1 MAAKCGKGVYYLL
14 VFLGLA
20 LVCGRA
26 PAQIITGEMSGTVTD
41 SSGAVVPGA
50 SVTVSSESTGATRT
64 VESGSGGEFVLTALP
79 PGQYTVRV
87 EKAGFQVS
95 ERKSITLT
103 ANQRVALGT
112 IQLTVGQVTQTVE
125 VVAQGEVVNTESAD
139 AVGLLSNIQVDSLAV
154 KGRDV
159 MQLLRVLPGVSTLTV
174 VPWGEIGDNDPAG
187 TGANGGQFGSFTPAV
202 GGARL
207 FWNTVTV
214 DGQVGS
220 NPDFP
225 GLFMAATSMDAIAEV
240 KIVSNNYTADYGRN
254 PGSTVAVVTKS
265 GTKDFHGTVY
275 GYKRHEMLNAN
286 DFFNNRDGLEKSVYR
301 FGTFGFAV
309 GGPVYIPKTFNTSRE
324 KLFFFY
330 SQENWRVKQPQ
341 GITQVTVP
349 TALERIGDFSQ
360 SIYQGQIDDN
370 THQPIPVVLTDPD
383 PTNPNGPIV
392 DNVIPPGRLNS
403 QGQILMNVM
412 PLPNRTDPTQPFN
425 YEWRDICEI
434 PRTLQ
439 ALKLDYHPSTKDTFT
454 ISGRRWWVDTRAY
467 GCRVLGFADDLPIF
481 KHHYAETTDTVQVAW
496 TRIVSPTIVNEFNI
510 GMVGEKELSPS
521 VDMFGRTKATYF
533 DPIKRSTLGF
543 TMGQLYPGANTNDI
557 LPQAYFGGVP
567 NGAYLNTED
576 RFPDNQGYP
585 RFNFANNLS
594 WIRGPH
600 TFKFGVYFERS
611 WATDGPHA
619 GCFNGCFNFDQDVN
633 NPLYDTGFA
642 FANAAVGAFSSYSE
656 SDSRKFY
663 LMANKVW
670 EWFAQDTWK
679 VNRKLTLTYGARF
692 AWFTPWKVNKG
703 EGAEFVLDRYDP
715 SAVPPL
721 YFPVDVGG
729 SRRAVNP
736 TDAACVANPT
746 LACTSPEVYIG
757 AFTGPM
763 SFPGMVLSSDSSYPA
778 GFRKQQPI
786 QVSPRFGFS
795 YDPFGNGKT
804 AIRGGFAVMKEA
816 TPSYGTYTW
825 SMVTNPPVQLHPS
838 IYYGTMDTLLSR
850 SGLLFPGGASAIELE
865 DKVPSVYR
873 YSLGIQRDIG
883 LHTIVDVS
891 YVGNLGRHLI
901 QGQDQNMVPYGARF
915 LAANQDPTT
924 GGPLPETFYRSIPGY
939 EGIGMVMNAGIT
951 NYNSLQMAL
960 NRRFTKGLS
969 FGVSYTWSHTLNT
982 GSSEG
987 DGLAR
992 FRPWRIWNYGPA
1004 NFDQTHMFVFNYV
1017 WDLPKPSKFV
1027 DGSAAKLVLGGI
1039 LDNWQV
1045 SGVATMASGLP
1056 QSIYLGSIPDIDF
1069 SGGGDGTRTNVVSR
1083 AQLSHGARTF
1093 DRWFN
1098 TEAFAVPIP
1107 PDETAC
1113 AAGNC
1118 VIDPGNAPIF
1128 PVRGP
1133 GQNNWD
1139 ITLMKKFPLWSEAR
1153 SLQFRFEFYN
1163 AWNHTQ
1169 YSSIDT
1175 FAQFDCRKPDPN
1187 DPNAFP
1193 DVFIVNCTGAPQV
1206 NNTFGQVTGSRQPR
1220 VIQLSIRFDF

>member
-1 MAAKCGKGVYYLL
+1 MTAKGRKGVLYLAL
-14 VFLGLA
+14 FLGLA
-20 LVCGRA
+20 LMCGRA
-26 PAQIITGEMSGTVTD
+26 PAQIITGEISGTVTD

-50 SVTVSSESTGATRT
+50 SVTVTSEATGATRT
-64 VESGSGGEFVLTALP
+64 AESGTGGEFVFTALP
-79 PGQYTVRV
+79 PASYTVKV
-87 EKAGFQVS
+87 EKAGFQVT
-95 ERKSITLT
+95 ERKSIVLT
-103 ANQRVALGT
+103 ANQRVALGNV
-112 IQLTVGQVTQTVE
+112 QLTVGQVTQTVE
-125 VVAQGEVVNTESAD
+125 VTAQGEVVNTESAD
-139 AVGLLSNIQVDSLAV
+139 AVGLLSNIQVDNIGI

-174 VPWGEIGDNDPAG
+174 VPWGEISDNDPAG

-225 GLFMAATSMDAIAEV
+225 GLFMAATSMDAVAEV
-240 KIVSNNYTADYGRN
+240 KVVSNNYTADYGRN
-254 PGSTVAVVTKS
+254 PGSTIAVVTKS

-275 GYKRHEMLNAN
+275 GYKRHEKLNAN
-286 DFFNNRDGLEKSVYR
+286 DFFNNRDGIPKSVYR

-309 GGPVYIPKTFNTSRE
+309 GGPVYIPKKFNANKE

-330 SQENWRVKQPQ
+330 SQENWTVKQPQ

-349 TALERIGDFSQ
+349 TALERQGDFSQ
-360 SIYQGQIDDN
+360 SIYQGQLDN
-370 THQPIPVVLTDPD
+370 SGNPIPVVLTDPD
-383 PTNPNGPIV
+383 PTNPNPIV
-392 DNVIPPGRLNS
+392 NNVIPSQRLNS

-412 PLPNRTDPTQPFN
+412 PLPNRTDPTQPYN

-434 PRTLQ
+434 PRLLQ
-439 ALKLDYHPSTKDTFT
+439 ALKLDYHPSSKDTFT
-454 ISGRRWWVDTRAY
+454 LSGRRWWVDTRAY
-467 GCRVLGFADDLPIF
+467 GCRVLGFADDLPLF
-481 KHHYAETTDTVQVAW
+481 KHHYAETTDALQFSW
-496 TRIVSPTIVNEFNI
+496 TRIVGPTVVNEFNI
-510 GMVGEKELSPS
+510 GMVGEKELSPATNL
-521 VDMFGRTKATYF
+521 FGRTAANYF

-543 TMGQLYPGANTNDI
+543 TLGQLYPAANTNDI

-585 RFNFANNLS
+585 RFNMADNLS
-594 WIRGPH
+594 WIHGPH

-619 GCFNGCFNFDQDVN
+619 GCFNGCFDFTQEDPN
-633 NPLYDTGFA
+633 NPFNTGFA
-642 FANAAVGAFSSYSE
+642 FANAALGNFTSYSE

-670 EWFAQDTWK
+670 EWFGQDTWK

-703 EGAEFVLDRYDP
+703 IGAEFVRDQYDP

-721 YFPVDVGG
+721 FRPVL
-729 SRRAVNP
+729 VNNQRLAEDP
-736 TDAACVANPT
+736 NNPGVYQ
-746 LACTSPEVYIG
+746 PEVYIG

-778 GFRKQQPI
+778 GFRKQHGV

-816 TPSYGTYTW
+816 TPSYGTYAW
-825 SMVTNPPVQLHPS
+825 SMVTNPPVQLHPNV
-838 IYYGTMDTLLSR
+838 YYGTMDTLLSR
-850 SGLLFPGGASAIELE
+850 SGLLFPGGSSAIELN

-873 YSLGIQRDIG
+873 WSLGVQRDVG
-883 LHTIVDVS
+883 FSTIVDIS
-891 YVGNLGRHLI
+891 YVGNVGRHLI
-901 QGQDQNMVPYGARF
+901 QGQDQNMIPYGAKF

-924 GGPLPETFYRSIPGY
+924 GGALPDTFYRPFPGY
-939 EGIGMVMNAGIT
+939 QGIGMLMNSGIS
-951 NYNSLQMAL
+951 NYNSLQTAL
-960 NRRFTKGLS
+960 NRRFAKGLS
-969 FGVSYTWSHTLNT
+969 FGISYTWSHALNT

-987 DGLAR
+987 DSMAR
-992 FRPWRIWNYGPA
+992 YRPWRIWNYGPA
-1004 NFDQTHMFVFNYV
+1004 NFDQTHMFILNYV
-1017 WDLPKPSKFV
+1017 WDLPKVSRLV
-1027 DGSAAKLVLGGI
+1027 DSSGGKLVLGSI

-1045 SGVATMASGLP
+1045 SGVTTMASGLP
-1056 QSIYLGSIPDIDF
+1056 QGIGVGTLYGADL
-1069 SGGGDGTRTNVVSR
+1069 SGGGDGTRANVIAR
-1083 AQLSHGARTF
+1083 PQLSHGDRTF
-1093 DRWFN
+1093 NRWFN
-1098 TEAFAVPIP
+1098 TEAFAMPALP
-1107 PDETAC
+1107 YETAP
-1113 AAGNC
+1113 GSDQW
-1118 VIDPGNAPIF
+1118 VIDPGNAPVF

-1139 ITLMKKFPLWSEAR
+1139 ITLMKKFPLKSESR

-1169 YSSIDT
+1169 YSAIDT
-1175 FAQFDCRKPDPN
+1175 GATFDETT
-1187 DPNAFP
+1187 AGF
-1193 DVFIVNCTGAPQV
+1193 PQV
-1206 NNTFGQVTGSRQPR
+1206 NNTFGQVVATRQPR
-1220 VIQLSIRFDF
+1220 VIQLSIRLDF

>member
-1 MAAKCGKGVYYLL
+1 MLAKGRKGIPYLM
-14 VFLGLA
+14 VFLGLT
-20 LVCGRA
+20 LICGRA

-41 SSGAVVPGA
+41 ASGAVVPGA
-50 SVTVSSESTGATRT
+50 SVTVTNEGTGAART
-64 VESGSGGEFVLTALP
+64 GESGSNGEFVFTALR
-79 PGQYTVRV
+79 PGEYTVKV
-87 EKAGFQVS
+87 EKAGFQAS
-95 ERKSITLT
+95 ERKSINLT
-103 ANQRVALGT
+103 ANQRVALGNV
-112 IQLTVGQVTQTVE
+112 QLTVGQVTQTVE
-125 VVAQGEVVNTESAD
+125 VTAQGEVVNTESAD
-139 AVGLLSNIQVDSLAV
+139 SVGLLSNIQVDNLGV

-159 MQLLRVLPGVSTLTV
+159 MQLLRVLPGVATV
-174 VPWGEIGDNDPAG
+174 TMFPWGGSVESDPAG
-187 TGANGGQFGSFTPAV
+187 TEANGGQFGSFTPAV

-225 GLFMAATSMDAIAEV
+225 GLFMAATSIDAVAEV

-254 PGSTVAVVTKS
+254 PGSTIAVVTKS

-275 GYKRHEMLNAN
+275 GYKRHEKLNAN
-286 DFFNNRDGLEKSVYR
+286 DFFNNRDGIEKSVYR

-309 GGPVYIPKTFNTSRE
+309 GGPVYIPNKFNTSKE

-330 SQENWRVKQPQ
+330 SQENWTVKQPQ

-349 TALERIGDFSQ
+349 TALERTGDFSQ
-360 SIYQGQIDDN
+360 SIYQGTIDEN
-370 THQPIPVVLTDPD
+370 TGQPIPVTLVDPD
-383 PTNPNGPIV
+383 PTNANPIV
-392 DNVIPPGRLNS
+392 NNVIPGPRLNS
-403 QGQILMNVM
+403 QGQLLMNVM
-412 PLPNRTDPTQPFN
+412 PLPNRFDPTQPFN

-434 PRTLQ
+434 PRLLQ
-439 ALKLDYHPSTKDTFT
+439 ALKLDYHPSAKDTFT
-454 ISGRRWWVDTRAY
+454 VSGRRWWVDTRAY

-510 GMVGEKELSPS
+510 GFVGEKELSPATNL
-521 VDMFGRTKATYF
+521 FGRTGANYF

-543 TMGQLYPGANTNDI
+543 TLGQLYPGANTNDI

-585 RFNFANNLS
+585 RFNMANNLS

-600 TFKFGVYFERS
+600 TFKFGVYLERS

-619 GCFNGCFNFDQDVN
+619 GCFNGCFDFGQDVN
-633 NPLYDTGFA
+633 NPFDTTFA
-642 FANAAVGAFSSYSE
+642 FANAALGTFTSYSE

-692 AWFTPWKVNKG
+692 SWFTPWKVNKG
-703 EGAEFVLDRYDP
+703 LGAEFVEDRYDR
-715 SAVPPL
+715 SQVPPL
-721 YFPVDVGG
+721 YQPVLVGDQ
-729 SRRAVNP
+729 RLAQNP
-736 TDAACVANPT
+736 TNGDIQ
-746 LACTSPEVYIG
+746 PEVYIG

-763 SFPGMVLSSDSSYPA
+763 NFPGMVLSSDSSYPA
-778 GFRKQQPI
+778 GFRKQHGV

-804 AIRGGFAVMKEA
+804 AIRGGFAVMKA
-816 TPSYGTYTW
+816 TTPSYGTYAW

-850 SGLLFPGGASAIELE
+850 SGLLFPGGASTIELD
-865 DKVPSVYR
+865 DKITSVYR

-883 LHTIVDVS
+883 FNTIVDVS
-891 YVGNLGRHLI
+891 YVGNVGRHLI
-901 QGQDQNMVPYGARF
+901 QSQDQNAVPYGARF
-915 LAANQDPTT
+915 LSANQDPTT
-924 GGPLPETFYRSIPGY
+924 GTALPETFYRRIPGY
-939 EGIGMVMNAGIT
+939 EGIGMTMNAGIS

-969 FGVSYTWSHTLNT
+969 FGIAYTWAHTLNT
-982 GSSEG
+982 GSGEG
-987 DGLAR
+987 DGIAS

-1004 NFDQTHMFVFNYV
+1004 NFDQTQMFVLNYV

-1027 DGSAAKLVLGGI
+1027 DGSTAKLLLGSVF
-1039 LDNWQV
+1039 DNWQV
-1045 SGVATMASGLP
+1045 SGVTTLASGLP
-1056 QSIYLGSIPDIDF
+1056 QAIYMGTISGLDL
-1069 SGGGDGTRTNVVSR
+1069 SGGGDGTRANVIAR
-1083 AQLSHGARTF
+1083 PQLAHGDRTF

-1098 TEAFAVPIP
+1098 TEAFAMPALP
-1107 PDETAC
+1107 YETSP
-1113 AAGNC
+1113 GSDQW
-1118 VIDPGNAPIF
+1118 VVDPGNASVF

-1139 ITLMKKFPLWSEAR
+1139 ITLMKKFPLKSESR

-1163 AWNHTQ
+1163 AFNHTQ
-1169 YSSIDT
+1169 FSGIDS
-1175 FAQFDCRKPDPN
+1175 FALFDDTT
-1187 DPNAFP
+1187 AGF
-1193 DVFIVNCTGAPQV
+1193 PQV
-1206 NNTFGQVTGSRQPR
+1206 NNTFGQVTSTRQPR
-1220 VIQLSIRFDF
+1220 IIQLSIRFDF

>member
-1 MAAKCGKGVYYLL
+1 MSAKCNKGIYYLA

-20 LVCGRA
+20 LICGRA

-41 SSGAVVPGA
+41 ASGAVVPGA
-50 SVTVSSESTGATRT
+50 TVTVTNEGTGAART
-64 VESGSGGEFVLTALP
+64 AESGSNGEFVITALP
-79 PGQYTVRV
+79 PGQYSVKV
-87 EKAGFQVS
+87 EKAGFQAS
-95 ERKSITLT
+95 ERKGIALT
-103 ANQRVALGT
+103 ANQRVALGDLPLS
-112 IQLTVGQVTQTVE
+112 IGQVTQTVE
-125 VVAQGEVVNTESAD
+125 VQAQGEVVNTESAD
-139 AVGLLSNIQVDSLAV
+139 AVGLLSNIQVDNLGV

-174 VPWGEIGDNDPAG
+174 VPWGEISDNDPAG

-225 GLFMAATSMDAIAEV
+225 GLFMAATSIDAVAEV

-254 PGSTVAVVTKS
+254 PGSTIAVITKS
-265 GTKDFHGTVY
+265 GTRDFHGTVY
-275 GYKRHEMLNAN
+275 GYKRHEMFNAN
-286 DFFNNRDGLEKSVYR
+286 DFFNNRDGIEKSVYR

-309 GGPVYIPKTFNTSRE
+309 GGPVYIPNKFNSNRE

-341 GITQVTVP
+341 GITTVTVP
-349 TALERIGDFSQ
+349 TALERAGDFSQ
-360 SIYQGQIDDN
+360 SIFQGTVDEN
-370 THQPIPVVLTDPD
+370 TGQPIPVQLVDPD
-383 PTNPNGPIV
+383 PANPNPIV
-392 DNVIPPGRLNS
+392 NNVIPQARLNS
-403 QGQILMNVM
+403 QGQVLMNVM
-412 PLPNRTDPTQPFN
+412 PLPNRSDPFQPFN

-434 PRTLQ
+434 PRLLQ
-439 ALKLDYHPSTKDTFT
+439 ALKLDYHPSTKDTFVV
-454 ISGRRWWVDTRAY
+454 SGRRWWVDTRAY

-510 GMVGEKELSPS
+510 GMVGEKELSPATNL
-521 VDMFGRTKATYF
+521 FGRTAANYF

-543 TMGQLYPGANTNDI
+543 TLGQLYPGANTNDI
-557 LPQAYFGGVP
+557 LPQAYFDGVP

-585 RFNFANNLS
+585 RFNFADNLS
-594 WIRGPH
+594 WIRGSH

-619 GCFNGCFNFDQDVN
+619 GCFNGCFNFSHDDPN
-633 NPLYDTGFA
+633 NPFNTGFA
-642 FANAAVGAFSSYSE
+642 FANAALGTFTSYSE

-663 LMANKVW
+663 LMANKVL
-670 EWFAQDTWK
+670 EWFAQDTYK
-679 VNRKLTLTYGARF
+679 VTPKLTLTYGARF

-703 EGAEFVLDRYDP
+703 LGAEFVESRYDP
-715 SAVPPL
+715 TQVPPL

-729 SRRAVNP
+729 SRRAVDP
-736 TDAACVANPT
+736 TNAACVANPT
-746 LACTSPEVYIG
+746 VDCTQPEVFIG
-757 AFTGPM
+757 AYTGPM

-778 GFRKQQPI
+778 GFRKQQPV

-825 SMVTNPPVQLHPS
+825 SMVTNPPVQLHPN

-850 SGLLFPGGASAIELE
+850 SGLLFPGGSSAIEL
-865 DKVPSVYR
+865 DDHVPSVYR
-873 YSLGIQRDIG
+873 YSLGIQRDVG
-883 LHTIVDVS
+883 FNTIVDVS
-891 YVGNLGRHLI
+891 YVGNVGRHLI
-901 QGQDQNMVPYGARF
+901 QGQDQNAIPYGARF
-915 LAANQDPTT
+915 LPANQDPTT
-924 GGPLPETFYRSIPGY
+924 GSALPATFYRRIPGY
-939 EGIGMVMNAGIT
+939 EGIGMLMNSGIS
-951 NYNSLQMAL
+951 NYNALQTAI

-969 FGVSYTWSHTLNT
+969 FGISYTWSHTLNT

-987 DGLAR
+987 DSIAA

-1004 NFDQTHMFVFNYV
+1004 NFDQTHMFIFNYV
-1017 WDLPKPSKFV
+1017 WDLPKPSNLV
-1027 DGSAAKLVLGGI
+1027 DGSTSKLVVGSI

-1056 QSIYLGSIPDIDF
+1056 QGIGIGTISGLDL
-1069 SGGGDGTRTNVVSR
+1069 SGGGDGTRVDVVAR
-1083 AQLSHGARTF
+1083 PQLSHGARTF

-1098 TEAFAVPIP
+1098 TEAFAMPAVPDLTDPNNPI
-1107 PDETAC
+1107 
-1113 AAGNC
+1113 
-1118 VIDPGNAPIF
+1118 VDPGNAPIF

-1139 ITLMKKFPLWSEAR
+1139 ITLMKKFPLKSETR

-1169 YSSIDT
+1169 FSSIDT
-1175 FAQFDCRKPDPN
+1175 FALFDDTT
-1187 DPNAFP
+1187 AGF
-1193 DVFIVNCTGAPQV
+1193 PQV

-1220 VIQLSIRFDF
+1220 VIQLSVRLDF

>member
-1 MAAKCGKGVYYLL
+1 MLAKGRKGIPYLM
-14 VFLGLA
+14 VFLGLT
-20 LVCGRA
+20 LICGRA
-26 PAQIITGEMSGTVTD
+26 PAQIITGEISGTVTD

-50 SVTVSSESTGATRT
+50 SVTVTSEGTGATRT
-64 VESGSGGEFVLTALP
+64 VESGSSGEFVLTGLP
-79 PGQYTVRV
+79 PSQYSVRV

-95 ERKSITLT
+95 ERKSIALT
-103 ANQRVALGT
+103 ANQRAALGS

-125 VVAQGEVVNTESAD
+125 VVAQGELVNTESAD
-139 AVGLLSNIQVDSLAV
+139 SVGLLSNIQVDNLAV

-254 PGSTVAVVTKS
+254 PGSTIAIVTKS
-265 GTKDFHGTVY
+265 GTKNFHGTAY
-275 GYKRHEMLNAN
+275 GYKRHEKLNAN

-309 GGPVYIPKTFNTSRE
+309 GGPVYIPNKFNASKE

-330 SQENWRVKQPQ
+330 SQENWTVKQPQ

-349 TALERIGDFSQ
+349 TALERTGDFSQ
-360 SIYQGQIDDN
+360 SFYQGQIDED
-370 THQPIPVVLTDPD
+370 TGEPIPVTLTDPD

-392 DNVIPPGRLNS
+392 NNVIPSGRLNS
-403 QGQILMNVM
+403 QGQVLMNVM
-412 PLPNRTDPTQPFN
+412 PPPNRFDPTQPFN

-434 PRTLQ
+434 PRLLQ
-439 ALKLDYHPSTKDTFT
+439 ALKLDYHPSTKDTFV

-467 GCRVLGFADDLPIF
+467 GCRTLGFAGNLPLF
-481 KHHYAETTDTVQVAW
+481 KHHYAETTDTAQIAW
-496 TRIVSPTIVNEFNI
+496 TRVISPTVVNEFNI
-510 GMVGEKELSPS
+510 GVVGEKEFGNATNL
-521 VDMFGRTKATYF
+521 FGRTEANYF

-543 TMGQLYPGANTNDI
+543 TLGQLYPGANTNDLI
-557 LPQAYFGGVP
+557 PAASFDGVP
-567 NGAYLNTED
+567 NAAYIGADDPRL
-576 RFPDNQGYP
+576 PDNQGYP

-594 WIRGPH
+594 WIRGGH
-600 TFKFGVYFERS
+600 TLKFGVYFERS

-619 GCFNGCFNFDQDVN
+619 DCFNGCFNFGQDEN
-633 NPLYDTGFA
+633 NPFDTSFP
-642 FANAAVGAFSSYSE
+642 FANAALGNFTSYTE

-663 LMANKVW
+663 LMKNDVL

-679 VNRKLTLTYGARF
+679 VNRKLTLTYGVRF
-692 AWFTPWKVNKG
+692 AWFTPWKVHKG
-703 EGAEFVLDRYDP
+703 TGAEFVEDRYDP

-746 LACTSPEVYIG
+746 LACTSPQVYIG

-763 SFPGMVLSSDSSYPA
+763 SFPGMVLSSDSTYPA
-778 GFRKQQPI
+778 GFRKQQAV

-804 AIRGGFAVMKEA
+804 AIRGGFAVMKET

-825 SMVTNPPVQLHPS
+825 SMVTNPPVQLTPT
-838 IYYGTMDTLLSR
+838 IFYGTMDTLLDR
-850 SGLLFPGGASAIELE
+850 SGLLFPTGSSAIELE

-883 LHTIVDVS
+883 FNTIVDVS
-891 YVGNLGRHLI
+891 YVGNVGRHLI
-901 QGQDQNMVPYGARF
+901 QSVGLNTIPYGARF
-915 LAANQDPTT
+915 LSENIDPTRGT
-924 GGPLPETFYRSIPGY
+924 ALDSNFYRPIPGY
-939 EGIGMVMNAGIT
+939 GGIGQIVNAGIT

-1004 NFDQTHMFVFNYV
+1004 NFDQTHMFIFNSV
-1017 WDLPKPSKFV
+1017 WELPKPSKLV
-1027 DGSAAKLVLGGI
+1027 DGSAAKWVLGSI
-1039 LDNWQV
+1039 FDNWQV
-1045 SGVATMASGLP
+1045 SGIATMASGLP
-1056 QSIYLGSIPDIDF
+1056 QGVYLDTVDGHDF
-1069 SGGGDGTRTNVVSR
+1069 TGGGDGARPNMIAR

-1093 DRWFN
+1093 DRFFN
-1098 TEAFAVPIP
+1098 TEAFAAPNL
-1107 PDETAC
+1107 PDKAAC
-1113 AAGNC
+1113 ASGDC
-1118 VIDPGNAPIF
+1118 VIDPGNAPVF

-1139 ITLMKKFPLWSEAR
+1139 ITLMKRFPLKSESR

-1163 AWNHTQ
+1163 AFNHTQ
-1169 YSSIDT
+1169 FSGIDT
-1175 FAQFDCRKPDPN
+1175 GATFNCRTADPN
-1187 DPNAFP
+1187 
-1193 DVFIVNCTGAPQV
+1193 VFDCTGAPQV
-1206 NNTFGQVTGSRQPR
+1206 NSTFGQVTSSRQPR